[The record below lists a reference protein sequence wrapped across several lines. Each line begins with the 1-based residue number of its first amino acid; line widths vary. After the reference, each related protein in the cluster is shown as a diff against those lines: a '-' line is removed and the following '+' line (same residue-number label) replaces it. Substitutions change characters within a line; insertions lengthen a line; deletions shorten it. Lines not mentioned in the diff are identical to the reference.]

1 MCVVS
6 SFGGGWGRGGG
17 VVVWFDLVH
26 CFGCGVCV
34 CVCGGG
40 LGGEILLNALL

>member
-1 MCVVS
+1 MGK
-6 SFGGGWGRGGG
+6 GGGEF
-17 VVVWFDLVH
+17 VVWFDLVH
-26 CFGCGVCV
+26 CFGCVCVCV